1 MAAELTN
8 LRPPRMG
15 FPAAFAA
22 LFTVLFFLFVP
33 TAQANAPKEVAVLNV
48 EGEVILPFS
57 SPQVT
62 NALVLNARKT
72 LEPHGFRVLTAREM
86 LDLANEQQRELSCSE
101 EPCGLAYASQLG
113 IPYVLTASSI
123 SAGSRLVLVLKLQD
137 VEAGG
142 LLSMRRIQQADPSN
156 FYAELHLAM
165 GQLMEEGLSLQTEVT
180 TPTPETTPQAAA
192 PPQPEPRRTN
202 SVRLVKFV
210 STPRGAKVLLNGAA
224 ICVAAPCTREVE
236 PGDHTLG
243 LKLPHFEA
251 QEWAVTIEP
260 GRGTQVVS
268 RQAYTGS
275 TGKLRVRARKKMV
288 LMNVVAFVGRLEG
301 NDQVSG
307 MKCTTNVYRRLLLNG
322 SPVGLTTWQATLPVG
337 THEIQLRG
345 LFSRPKTVK
354 VHPNTT
360 TTVDLR
366 AHLNPVQATARTV
379 LVTGCLIPFSGWLAG
394 IVILTAQHNRPG
406 CGYGENRPQR
416 RD

>member
-1 MAAELTN
+1 MVPELTN
-8 LRPPRMG
+8 LRPPRVG
-15 FPAAFAA
+15 SPAAFAA

-48 EGEVILPFS
+48 EGEVVLPFS
-57 SPQVT
+57 SPLVT

-86 LDLANEQQRELSCSE
+86 LDLADEQQRELSCSE

-142 LLSMRRIQQADPSN
+142 LLSMQRIRQADPSN

-165 GQLMEEGLSLQTEVT
+165 VQLLEEGLSLQTE
-180 TPTPETTPQAAA
+180 PTAPAPETTPRAAA
-192 PPQPEPRRTN
+192 PPQPEPGRTN

-260 GRGTQVVS
+260 GRGTQVLS

-288 LMNVVAFVGRLEG
+288 GMNFMAVLGPDKAS
-301 NDQVSG
+301 DMQ
-307 MKCTTNVYRRLLLNG
+307 CTTNVYRQLLLNG
-322 SPVGLTTWQATLPVG
+322 SPVGLTTWQASLPVG

-345 LFSRPKTVK
+345 LFSRPKTVE

-360 TTVDLR
+360 TIVDLR
-366 AHLNPVQATARTV
+366 AHLNPVQAAARTV

-394 IVILTAQHNRPG
+394 MVILTAQHNRPG